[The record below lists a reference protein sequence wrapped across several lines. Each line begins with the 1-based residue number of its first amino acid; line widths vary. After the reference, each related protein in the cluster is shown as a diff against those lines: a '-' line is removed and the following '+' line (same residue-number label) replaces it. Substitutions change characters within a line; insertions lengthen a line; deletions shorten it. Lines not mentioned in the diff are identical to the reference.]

1 MGDITFNP
9 ETGLYERK
17 AGGEERPRGEH
28 DRGQESNSSAGT
40 RGEEQEKERVTG
52 LRMEEQEKERVT
64 RLRMEEQEKEE
75 VTRLRIEEQEK
86 ERVQPSEK
94 RSRVE
99 KVKKDSARS
108 MKSSDG
114 ELELHPHEE
123 FETPN
128 PKKLVH
134 KVTTAGQESTRP
146 TMKVAARK
154 RSPILA
160 TANGTKKV
168 AGVKPVVS
176 TAAPAKQL
184 AGSYAARLTAIK
196 AAKAAEAASKQ
207 AAAPAA
213 KKSTVETE
221 PAPSAKSN
229 VTTKSDTA
237 LKTALVRAKI
247 TGPSLVAPKPVP
259 KQLSAPA
266 KASVVSKDSPTVN
279 KVKHTFT
286 PIGAG
291 GGGEHNLWRGC
302 LFDSHCH
309 LNLVLR

>member
-9 ETGLYERK
+9 ETGLYERNS
-17 AGGEERPRGEH
+17 GGEGRPRGEH
-28 DRGQESNSSAGT
+28 DRGQESSRSAGT

-64 RLRMEEQEKEE
+64 RLMM
-75 VTRLRIEEQEK
+75 EEQEK
-86 ERVQPSEK
+86 ERVQ
-94 RSRVE
+94 
-99 KVKKDSARS
+99 
-108 MKSSDG
+108 
-114 ELELHPHEE
+114 H
-123 FETPN
+123 
-128 PKKLVH
+128 
-134 KVTTAGQESTRP
+134 
-146 TMKVAARK
+146 
-154 RSPILA
+154 SPILA

-168 AGVKPVVS
+168 AKVKPVVS

-184 AGSYAARLTAIK
+184 TGSYAAGLTAIL

-207 AAAPAA
+207 AATPAA

-229 VTTKSDTA
+229 VTSKSDTA
-237 LKTALVRAKI
+237 LKTAPVRAKI
-247 TGPSLVAPKPVP
+247 TGPSPVAPKPVP

-266 KASVVSKDSPTVN
+266 KAPVVSKDSPTVT
-279 KVKHTFT
+279 KVKRTFT
-286 PIGAG
+286 PIGPG
-291 GGGEHNLWRGC
+291 GGGEHNLWPGS